1 MYDKLLFFL
10 AYHIYFYSVLSY
22 LIYNVDGVLLRECL
36 SNPDLNGYSVI
47 ILDEAHERSLQTDI
61 LMGLLRQL
69 QDRKP
74 LLKLVIMSA
83 TLQVDL
89 FTQYFKNPQLVSI
102 PGRQFAVEVLYTT
115 QPEPDYVD
123 AAMLTCLQ
131 LHSDEVRDSQCSK
144 IINIS
149 EQIKV
154 SAFQMLLFECFS
166 YHLLLIFFSTSY
178 FICHIH

>member
-1 MYDKLLFFL
+1 M
-10 AYHIYFYSVLSY
+10 LSI
-22 LIYNVDGVLLRECL
+22 LISIADGVLLRECL
-36 SNPDLNGYSVI
+36 SNPDLEGYSVI

-69 QDRKP
+69 QDKKP

-89 FTQYFKNPQLVSI
+89 FFQYFKGPQLVSI
-102 PGRQFAVEVLYTT
+102 PGRQYAVEVLYAT

-131 LHSDEVRDSQCSK
+131 LHSDEVGYK
-144 IINIS
+144 LLWLN
-149 EQIKV
+149 EQPD
-154 SAFQMLLFECFS
+154 
-166 YHLLLIFFSTSY
+166 
-178 FICHIH
+178 

>member
-1 MYDKLLFFL
+1 MLPPPPLPPTPC
-10 AYHIYFYSVLSY
+10 
-22 LIYNVDGVLLRECL
+22 NVDGVLLRECL

-83 TLQVDL
+83 TLQIDL
-89 FTQYFKNPQLVSI
+89 FTQYFKNPRLVSI
-102 PGRQFAVEVLYTT
+102 PGRQFAVEVLYAT

-131 LHSDEVRDSQCSK
+131 LHSDEVR
-144 IINIS
+144 
-149 EQIKV
+149 ERP
-154 SAFQMLLFECFS
+154 E
-166 YHLLLIFFSTSY
+166 H
-178 FICHIH
+178 

>member
-1 MYDKLLFFL
+1 MLLHFPALPIDLTEVFCPLLFQQVNPL
-10 AYHIYFYSVLSY
+10 RKSSLSLHFIFAFNTN
-22 LIYNVDGVLLRECL
+22 LIADGVLLRECL
-36 SNPDLNGYSVI
+36 SNPDLEGYSVI

-69 QDRKP
+69 QDKKP

-89 FTQYFKNPQLVSI
+89 FFQYFKGPQLVSI
-102 PGRQFAVEVLYTT
+102 PGRQYAVEVLYAT

-131 LHSDEVRDSQCSK
+131 LHSDEVGYK
-144 IINIS
+144 LLWLN
-149 EQIKV
+149 EQ
-154 SAFQMLLFECFS
+154 LD
-166 YHLLLIFFSTSY
+166 
-178 FICHIH
+178 

>member
-1 MYDKLLFFL
+1 M
-10 AYHIYFYSVLSY
+10 
-22 LIYNVDGVLLRECL
+22 
-36 SNPDLNGYSVI
+36 I

-89 FTQYFKNPQLVSI
+89 FSQYFKNPQLVSI
-102 PGRQFAVEVLYTT
+102 PGRQFAVEVLYTA

-131 LHSDEVRDSQCSK
+131 LHSDEVSDRNCDT
-144 IINIS
+144 IS
-149 EQIKV
+149 DIRKQLRK
-154 SAFQMLLFECFS
+154 STLHMLLFASIHFVSSS
-166 YHLLLIFFSTSY
+166 YNFLPIL
-178 FICHIH
+178 

>member
-1 MYDKLLFFL
+1 MFYFCSQDSILYIGTALLFLFFN
-10 AYHIYFYSVLSY
+10 IFP
-22 LIYNVDGVLLRECL
+22 DGVLLRECMGNPNL
-36 SNPDLNGYSVI
+36 SGYSVI

-69 QDRKP
+69 QDKNP

-83 TLQVDL
+83 TLQIDL
-89 FTQYFKNPQLVSI
+89 FTNYFKSPELVTI

-131 LHSDEVRDSQCSK
+131 LHSEEVCVYS
-144 IINIS
+144 N
-149 EQIKV
+149 
-154 SAFQMLLFECFS
+154 
-166 YHLLLIFFSTSY
+166 
-178 FICHIH
+178 